1 MLRSQQPLYV
11 GKKVPKR
18 SFGLDS
24 SDELRLVNIKLLWG
38 IGALDFA
45 HFADPDLTYHSF
57 AGWL

>member
-1 MLRSQQPLYV
+1 LYV